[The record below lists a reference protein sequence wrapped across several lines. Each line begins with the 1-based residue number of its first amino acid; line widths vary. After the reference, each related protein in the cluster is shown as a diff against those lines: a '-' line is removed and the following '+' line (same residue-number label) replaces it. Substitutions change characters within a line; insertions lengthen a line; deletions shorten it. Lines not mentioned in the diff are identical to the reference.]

1 MSKGK
6 SVLRM
11 TYVTAR
17 RLVVAL
23 IGGTIV
29 LLGIVMIVFPGPAL
43 VMIPLG
49 LAVLGA
55 EFTWAQRWLSRLR
68 EGANNHLDKLREFG
82 NNPKSQ
88 KREGWMRV
96 LPARRPS
103 TEHCRAVA
111 SGGPGSV
118 SMQEQTCG
126 QIAAQPQSD
135 HPA

>member
-1 MSKGK
+1 MFKGK

-68 EGANNHLDKLREFG
+68 EQANNHLDKLRELS
-82 NNPKSQ
+82 NNHLNKLRKARS
-88 KREGWMRV
+88 KR
-96 LPARRPS
+96 
-103 TEHCRAVA
+103 
-111 SGGPGSV
+111 GG
-118 SMQEQTCG
+118 
-126 QIAAQPQSD
+126 
-135 HPA
+135 